1 MTAFDYFVIAVL
13 LGSMALGFMRGVVGE
28 VLTLA
33 AWILAFLVARKYGV
47 QLGEQ
52 FLQSALSDSN
62 VRALSGWALTFVG
75 VLLAMSLL
83 RLTLKGLLRAVGM
96 GGFDRVLGLAF
107 GLVRGGLLLLAL
119 VAVAGMTPLPSQS
132 WWKSAQLS
140 PYLEHA
146 VLIAAPWLPDEVN
159 SRIRFN

>member
-1 MTAFDYFVIAVL
+1 MTGFDYFVIVL
-13 LGSMALGFMRGVVGE
+13 LIGSMVLGFMRGVVGE

-52 FLQSALSDSN
+52 FLQSSLNDAN
-62 VRALSGWALTFVG
+62 VRALTGWALTFLG

-83 RLTLKGLLRAVGM
+83 RLTLRGLLRAVGM

-107 GLVRGGLLLLAL
+107 GLARGSLLVLAL
-119 VAVAGMTPLPSQS
+119 TAVAGMTPLPSQA
-132 WWKSAQLS
+132 WWQNAKLS
-140 PYLEHA
+140 PYLEQA
-146 VLIAAPWLPDEVN
+146 VLVAAPWLPDEVN